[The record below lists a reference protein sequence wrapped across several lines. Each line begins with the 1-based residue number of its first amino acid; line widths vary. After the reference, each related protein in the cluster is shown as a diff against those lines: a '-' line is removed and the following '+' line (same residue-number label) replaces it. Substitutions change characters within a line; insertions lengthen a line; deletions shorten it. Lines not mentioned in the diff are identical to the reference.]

1 MKTIKQWAEEV
12 HANAVGHGW
21 WQTAS
26 FMPLN
31 AEQRLAK
38 HMLIVSEIAEATE
51 EVRKGNPSVWFA
63 ESGKPEGEAI
73 ELADAIIRI
82 LDYAQFNGI
91 DIEEAIRIKHEYN
104 KSRPFRHG
112 NKLA

>member
-12 HANAVGHGW
+12 HANAVAHGW
-21 WQTAS
+21 WDRVLELTPSQC
-26 FMPLN
+26 L
-31 AEQRLAK
+31 EK

-51 EVRKGNPSVWFA
+51 QVRLGAPGLYFDVNT
-63 ESGKPEGEAI
+63 GKPEGEEV

-82 LDYAQFNGI
+82 LDYCEFKGI
-91 DIEEAIRIKHEYN
+91 DIEEAIKTKHEYN
-104 KSRPFRHG
+104 LSRPFRHG